1 MIKLFKKVVD
11 IDNVGWAESPTIKLC
26 WGGNPNL
33 QKSSVGRIWKRS
45 IKNFPCHPELVS
57 GSYHRQKFSTICAQK
72 SNVGLKAQPTKAIS
86 YASWKAT
93 RHVRGD
99 LVPAFTLAEV
109 LITLG
114 IIGVV
119 AAMTLPTLIANYQK
133 KETISKIQ
141 KVYTVLNQAF
151 KLSEVDNGEFEYWDV
166 DYSDP
171 DTYFEKYW
179 KPYLKINK
187 ICKTY
192 KECLYP
198 SNSPWYYLDGSPFT
212 MSVIALGYRV
222 SFYTSDGTYMAI
234 SLVNGGGTDE
244 DGNEVP
250 IVYSQSIYVDINGA
264 QRPNQLGKDL
274 FMFLI
279 TKKGVMP
286 LYYDYSRDE
295 INEDCSKSGSGR
307 SCLAKIISEGWQIG
321 ADYPWK

>member
-1 MIKLFKKVVD
+1 MQCLRPH
-11 IDNVGWAESPTIKLC
+11 SPR
-26 WGGNPNL
+26 
-33 QKSSVGRIWKRS
+33 RI
-45 IKNFPCHPELVS
+45 
-57 GSYHRQKFSTICAQK
+57 
-72 SNVGLKAQPTKAIS
+72 
-86 YASWKAT
+86 
-93 RHVRGD
+93 
-99 LVPAFTLAEV
+99 AFTLAEV

-119 AAMTLPTLIANYQK
+119 AALTLPTLIANYQK

-286 LYYDYSRDE
+286 LCYDYSRDE
-295 INEDCSKSGSGR
+295 INEDCSKNGSGR